1 MLPPMNLAPLLRTGA
16 LFATVTLASCGY
28 TPLYAPG
35 EGASAAAGRVQV
47 GDVAVAQGERN
58 PDARMAQ
65 KTKTVGMRRTA
76 QTVAQDLK
84 LNFPHSGAEMDTLTV
99 QMEEET
105 STLAVQRTA
114 AISRAEIYLHG
125 KMELTDADG
134 KSLLKADLS
143 TSAPYNVE
151 DTPFSTESGKTY
163 ARLTAARNLAAE
175 ISRRVYLYYSTRP
188 DIGGARKTK

>member
-1 MLPPMNLAPLLRTGA
+1 MNLTPLLRTGA

-58 PDARMAQ
+58 PDSRMAN
-65 KTKTVGMRRTA
+65 KTKNVGMRRTA
-76 QTVAQDLK
+76 QTVAQELK
-84 LNFPHSGAEMDTLTV
+84 LNFPNTGAAMDTLTV
-99 QMEEET
+99 NMEEET
-105 STLAVQRTA
+105 NTLAVQRSA
-114 AISRAEIYLHG
+114 AISRAEIYLNG
-125 KMELTDADG
+125 KMELVDADG

-143 TSAPYNVE
+143 ASAPYNVE

-188 DIGGARKTK
+188 DIGGAAK